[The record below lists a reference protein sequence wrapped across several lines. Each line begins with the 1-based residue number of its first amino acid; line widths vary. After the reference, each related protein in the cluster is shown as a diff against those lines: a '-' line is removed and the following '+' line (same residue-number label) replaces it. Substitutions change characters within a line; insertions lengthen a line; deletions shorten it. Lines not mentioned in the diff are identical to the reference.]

1 MRSLWKKTGTVLLLT
16 AVFIGQLGISGNGVR
31 KAEAADNGLAL
42 KPYMGWSSYSMQ
54 VYDGPSGNWTSA
66 QKLKQQSDAMHEKLQ
81 SHGYEYINIDAGW
94 NGDMD
99 AYARPV
105 PSTTLYPD
113 GLKNLTD
120 YIHANGQKVGVYM
133 IPSLSHAAYDQD
145 LPIYGAPGCSTKKIV
160 QQPVTQ
166 GDYWNLGYKMDFSN
180 SCGQAYIDSIAD
192 QLVDW
197 GIDFVKL
204 DSVTPGSGHND
215 TSMDARGAVKAWS
228 QALSK
233 RGIWLEL
240 SWALDHNYVEDW
252 KQYANG
258 WRVDWDVESYDPK
271 VGMTQW
277 AILLVCSQMPSSGGG
292 MQDRAAGTILI
303 R

>member
-16 AVFIGQLGISGNGVR
+16 AVFIGQLGISGHGVR

-94 NGDMD
+94 NSDMD
-99 AYARPV
+99 EYARPV
-105 PSTTLYPD
+105 PSKTLYPD

-180 SCGQAYIDSIAD
+180 SCGQAYIDSIS
-192 QLVDW
+192 
-197 GIDFVKL
+197 
-204 DSVTPGSGHND
+204 DSSLIGAL
-215 TSMDARGAVKAWS
+215 TSS
-228 QALSK
+228 
-233 RGIWLEL
+233 
-240 SWALDHNYVEDW
+240 SWTA
-252 KQYANG
+252 
-258 WRVDWDVESYDPK
+258 
-271 VGMTQW
+271 
-277 AILLVCSQMPSSGGG
+277 
-292 MQDRAAGTILI
+292 
-303 R
+303 

>member
-1 MRSLWKKTGTVLLLT
+1 MRSLSKKTGTVLLLT
-16 AVFIGQLGISGNGVR
+16 AVFIGQLGISGHGVR

-66 QKLKQQSDAMHEKLQ
+66 QKLKQQSDAMHEEL
-81 SHGYEYINIDAGW
+81 HLTATNTLIL
-94 NGDMD
+94 M
-99 AYARPV
+99 PV
-105 PSTTLYPD
+105 GIAIWTRCKTGSQQDPVSRWAEEF
-113 GLKNLTD
+113 TD

-228 QALSK
+228 Q
-233 RGIWLEL
+233 
-240 SWALDHNYVEDW
+240 
-252 KQYANG
+252 
-258 WRVDWDVESYDPK
+258 
-271 VGMTQW
+271 
-277 AILLVCSQMPSSGGG
+277 VCSSAESGWSYPGRLTITTSKIGSSMPTAGVWTG
-292 MQDRAAGTILI
+292 MWSPTIPRLA
-303 R
+303 